1 MTKTVAKDIF
11 GKKARVQLLI
21 NLINN
26 SIQERLYPITYE
38 VTKRF
43 MSDFLK
49 AQRLPI
55 FDSLFQD
62 LIEDTSRY
70 EAKMALMMNLFPL
83 MNKHQATRFMKIIEQ
98 ILNEPA
104 KNSIFRNNINPLR
117 VGLMLYKILDEVQ
130 KEYSYSEHSTN
141 LMKEKVTEQL
151 Q

>member
-1 MTKTVAKDIF
+1 
-11 GKKARVQLLI
+11 
-21 NLINN
+21 
-26 SIQERLYPITYE
+26 
-38 VTKRF
+38 
-43 MSDFLK
+43 
-49 AQRLPI
+49 
-55 FDSLFQD
+55 
-62 LIEDTSRY
+62 
-70 EAKMALMMNLFPL
+70 
-83 MNKHQATRFMKIIEQ
+83 MKIIEQ

>member
-1 MTKTVAKDIF
+1 M
-11 GKKARVQLLI
+11 QLLI
-21 NLINN
+21 NLINK
-26 SIQERLYPITYE
+26 SIESKLYPITYE

-62 LIEDTSRY
+62 LVEDTSRY
-70 EAKMALMMNLFPL
+70 EAKLALMMNVFPM
-83 MNKHQATRFMKIIEQ
+83 MNKHQASRFMKIIES

-117 VGLMLYKILDEVQ
+117 VGLMLYKILDDVQ
-130 KEYSYSEHSTN
+130 VEYNYSEHSTN
-141 LMKEKVTEQL
+141 LMKEKITE
-151 Q
+151 

>member
-1 MTKTVAKDIF
+1 MQQVTKTVAKDIF

-55 FDSLFQD
+55 FDSC
-62 LIEDTSRY
+62 SR
-70 EAKMALMMNLFPL
+70 
-83 MNKHQATRFMKIIEQ
+83 I
-98 ILNEPA
+98 
-104 KNSIFRNNINPLR
+104 
-117 VGLMLYKILDEVQ
+117 
-130 KEYSYSEHSTN
+130 
-141 LMKEKVTEQL
+141 
-151 Q
+151 